1 MFAKEA
7 DVYIMDEPT
16 ASLDQV
22 SKNCL
27 YHELYGLKKDKI
39 IIIISHDKEL
49 ISYADEIIQLHV
61 FQNK

>member
-49 ISYADEIIQLHV
+49 ILMQT
-61 FQNK
+61 K